1 MASVCFQRR
10 WKTTCLEHFAKYP
23 LTVCDHV
30 FVHIVSVLCYT
41 LSIGETCLWFISIF
55 YFYLFF
61 FILGKVSC
69 GDDQLVLKVFT
80 SFKCVV
86 PSTTQENYS
95 NWSLHVEPGQ
105 V

>member
-1 MASVCFQRR
+1 M
-10 WKTTCLEHFAKYP
+10 
-23 LTVCDHV
+23 
-30 FVHIVSVLCYT
+30 VHL
-41 LSIGETCLWFISIF
+41 
-55 YFYLFF
+55 YFLFLF
-61 FILGKVSC
+61 MGKVSC